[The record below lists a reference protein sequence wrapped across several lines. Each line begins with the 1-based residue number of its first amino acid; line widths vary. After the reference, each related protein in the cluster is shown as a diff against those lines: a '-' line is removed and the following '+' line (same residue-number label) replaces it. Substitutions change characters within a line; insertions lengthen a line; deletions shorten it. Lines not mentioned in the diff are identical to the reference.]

1 MRTILK
7 TILCVLMALHLVG
20 GCCLHH
26 AHGAAES
33 SLSHACFLT
42 RSHLPAG
49 AEPCGQCDHEHA
61 PPGSPCPEIPCDLWA
76 PNGGVRPELAQG
88 FPLAASPLAMPAAVP
103 VIVPAATARW
113 RELAP
118 SRRGPLPRHLLHQ
131 VLLI

>member
-7 TILCVLMALHLVG
+7 TILCVLIALHLVG

-33 SLSHACFLT
+33 SLSHACLVT
-42 RSHLPAG
+42 GSHLPAG
-49 AEPCGQCDHEHA
+49 AEPCGECDHEHA
-61 PPGSPCPEIPCDLWA
+61 PPGSPCHETPCDLW
-76 PNGGVRPELAQG
+76 GGVKTELAQG
-88 FPLAASPLAMPAAVP
+88 FPLTAAPLALPAAEP

-113 RELAP
+113 RDLAP
-118 SRRGPLPRHLLHQ
+118 SRRGPLPRHLLHR